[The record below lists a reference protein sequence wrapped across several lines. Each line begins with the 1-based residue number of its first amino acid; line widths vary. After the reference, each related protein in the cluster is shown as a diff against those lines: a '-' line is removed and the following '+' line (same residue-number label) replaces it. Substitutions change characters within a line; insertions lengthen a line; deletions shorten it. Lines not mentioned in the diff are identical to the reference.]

1 MAHWLYKSEPSVW
14 SWQMQVAKG
23 DEGTYWDGVRNP
35 LANKNMKAMEVG
47 ERGFFYHSNE
57 GKAVVGIVEVVA
69 KWAPDLADPKGT
81 YGAVTLKAVEILPR
95 PVTLAEIKA
104 DPRLAEMVLVNNSRL
119 SVQPV
124 SAEEWRL
131 IRALGGLDAK
141 A

>member
-69 KWAPDLADPKGT
+69 EWAPDLADPRGT

-104 DPRLAEMVLVNNSRL
+104 DPRLAEMVLVKNSRL

-124 SAEEWRL
+124 SDAEWAMVRQ
-131 IRALGGLDAK
+131 LGGLAP
-141 A
+141 

>member
-47 ERGFFYHSNE
+47 ERSFFYHSNE

-104 DPRLAEMVLVNNSRL
+104 DPRLAEMVLVKNSRL

-124 SAEEWRL
+124 SDEEWAMVCR
-131 IRALGGLDAK
+131 LGGVDP
-141 A
+141 

>member
-14 SWQMQVAKG
+14 SWEMQVAKG

-69 KWAPDLADPKGT
+69 KWAPDLADTKGT

-104 DPRLAEMVLVNNSRL
+104 DPRLAEMVLVKNSRL

-124 SAEEWRL
+124 SDAEWAMVRE
-131 IRALGGLDAK
+131 LGGLAP
-141 A
+141 

>member
-104 DPRLAEMVLVNNSRL
+104 DPRLAEMVLVKNSRL

-124 SAEEWRL
+124 SDEEWEMVCR
-131 IRALGGLDAK
+131 LGGLTP
-141 A
+141 

>member
-69 KWAPDLADPKGT
+69 TWAPDLADPKGT

-104 DPRLAEMVLVNNSRL
+104 DPRLSEMVLVKNSRL

-124 SAEEWRL
+124 SDEEWAIVRE
-131 IRALGGLDAK
+131 LGGLAP
-141 A
+141 